1 MMHTIIILDFETTG
15 LNPYLNDIIEIAI
28 KEYGSDKYYQT
39 LVEPKRLP
47 KGLVTYIPPHITNIT
62 SITDQMI
69 INESITKEKAFYN
82 MLQYIETVSKDDNPI
97 YLVSHNGTTFDFII
111 FRRLF
116 NEYCKSAKFTRFK
129 DNLIKRIKFIDTVL
143 LAKLFIPDKEK
154 VNQRKLCSKYN
165 IINNAE
171 HRALGDILAL
181 EKLYEELCNDYS
193 NVLKK
198 EKGYILNN
206 PDEIIQR
213 CCVG

>member
-69 INESITKEKAFYN
+69 IDESITKEKAFYN

-97 YLVSHNGTTFDFII
+97 YLVYTMVQHLTLS
-111 FRRLF
+111 
-116 NEYCKSAKFTRFK
+116 YS
-129 DNLIKRIKFIDTVL
+129 V
-143 LAKLFIPDKEK
+143 
-154 VNQRKLCSKYN
+154 
-165 IINNAE
+165 
-171 HRALGDILAL
+171 
-181 EKLYEELCNDYS
+181 DYS
-193 NVLKK
+193 MNIVRVQNL
-198 EKGYILNN
+198 L
-206 PDEIIQR
+206 DLRII
-213 CCVG
+213 

>member
-1 MMHTIIILDFETTG
+1 M
-15 LNPYLNDIIEIAI
+15 
-28 KEYGSDKYYQT
+28 
-39 LVEPKRLP
+39 
-47 KGLVTYIPPHITNIT
+47 
-62 SITDQMI
+62 
-69 INESITKEKAFYN
+69 
-82 MLQYIETVSKDDNPI
+82 
-97 YLVSHNGTTFDFII
+97 
-111 FRRLF
+111 
-116 NEYCKSAKFTRFK
+116 
-129 DNLIKRIKFIDTVL
+129 
-143 LAKLFIPDKEK
+143 
-154 VNQRKLCSKYN
+154 NQRKLCSKYN

>member
-82 MLQYIETVSKDDNPI
+82 MLQYIETESKDDNPI

-111 FRRLF
+111 FRRF
-116 NEYCKSAKFTRFK
+116 FT
-129 DNLIKRIKFIDTVL
+129 
-143 LAKLFIPDKEK
+143 
-154 VNQRKLCSKYN
+154 
-165 IINNAE
+165 
-171 HRALGDILAL
+171 
-181 EKLYEELCNDYS
+181 
-193 NVLKK
+193 
-198 EKGYILNN
+198 
-206 PDEIIQR
+206 
-213 CCVG
+213 

>member
-129 DNLIKRIKFIDTVL
+129 DNLIKRIEKNQSSIQNHELISEDPSCTVEL
-143 LAKLFIPDKEK
+143 PFDKVANSNTLATLEVIVQATIRVYLSDFLIRTFPIFSNIHLDMNK
-154 VNQRKLCSKYN
+154 NYN
-165 IINNAE
+165 N
-171 HRALGDILAL
+171 L
-181 EKLYEELCNDYS
+181 
-193 NVLKK
+193 
-198 EKGYILNN
+198 
-206 PDEIIQR
+206 
-213 CCVG
+213 